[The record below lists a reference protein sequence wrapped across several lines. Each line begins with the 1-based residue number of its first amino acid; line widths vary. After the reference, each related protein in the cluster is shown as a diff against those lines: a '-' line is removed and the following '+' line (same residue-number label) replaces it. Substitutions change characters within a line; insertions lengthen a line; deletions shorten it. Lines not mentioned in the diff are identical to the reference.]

1 MEYLF
6 VGMDVAK
13 DTLDVVLRRAGQNS
27 PAKTFANDDKGIAAL
42 LKWLTKDKHAPIW
55 AFLEATG
62 QYGDEV
68 AERLHQAGC
77 AVSVVNPQ
85 CTKSYARAGLVRNQT
100 DKVDA
105 GLLAEFCEKKEPRL
119 WVPPSALHKALR
131 ALSRRLD
138 DLEVMRQAERNRRH
152 AAKHPHETL
161 RQGLE
166 EHLAFLAEQIES
178 LKQEIQDLID
188 AHEEL
193 CQQRAL
199 LVSIPG
205 IGALTAAKLLGENIQ
220 SFPTARTLV
229 AYAGLNPMIRQSG
242 SSLHAKPQLSKLGSR
257 HLRMTM
263 YMPALSARRTN
274 PLVKDFCDRLQA
286 RGKAKKA
293 VLGAAMR
300 KLLCLAFGVLKSG
313 VPFDPHF
320 VEKVRMIT

>member
-1 MEYLF
+1 MALTIL
-6 VGMDVAK
+6 GIDIAK
-13 DTLDVVLRRAGQNS
+13 ASYQATLLQDGKRYHR
-27 PAKTFANDDKGIAAL
+27 TFRNHPSDFAAL
-42 LKWLTKDKHAPIW
+42 AVWLGKHRVEQLHACM
-55 AFLEATG
+55 EATG
-62 QYGDEV
+62 TFWEEL
-68 AERLHQAGC
+68 ALHLHTAGH
-77 AVSVVNPQ
+77 AVSVVNPAQ
-85 CTKSYARAGLVRNQT
+85 IRHYARSQLRRNKT
-100 DKVDA
+100 DQLDA
-105 GLLAEFCEKKEPRL
+105 DLIALYCQRESPRGWSPPAPQIKE
-119 WVPPSALHKALR
+119 LR
-131 ALSRRLD
+131 ALTRYLD
-138 DLEVMRQAERNRRH
+138 DLQAIRTQEVNRLSSGICSARV
-152 AAKHPHETL
+152 

-166 EHLAFLAEQIES
+166 EHLAFLAEQIER

-257 HLRMTM
+257 HVRMTM

-320 VEKVRMIT
+320 VEKIRMIT